1 MTYNSQTARSLCTA
15 PELELVEILPGRQL
29 RLVADSIHHA
39 EEAARLAAAGYD
51 LALVG
56 SALMRA
62 ADPLQ
67 LVRDML
73 SAGRAART

>member
-1 MTYNSQTARSLCTA
+1 MPAVAESGLATA
-15 PELELVEILPGRQL
+15 G
-29 RLVADSIHHA
+29 D
-39 EEAARLAAAGYD
+39 AAAAAAAGYE

-62 ADPLQ
+62 AQPDA

-73 SAGRAART
+73 AAGRARSAA